1 MTTRSGYSA
10 GVVGMASTLAE
21 TARRYRA
28 FFAVLVAFSMVASL
42 FGAAVLTAR
51 AAQAQPVFLEPANAA
66 GEDPFVPSL
75 LDPGPAAQAGTVP
88 EMAGTGDQ
96 ATCDP
101 ATLTAYL
108 EGHPDAANAWT
119 AALNADATLK
129 WSGGNKV
136 GVDQI
141 AAYVAELTPAVLG
154 GDMQVTNHRFAD
166 GVLGTVQSVLQEGT
180 AVLVDAD
187 GTPRVRCACGNPLAP
202 AAYTSDEDT
211 DNEYVGEP
219 WDGFTYDDDA
229 DDDSDSK
236 AWNDKHHDWDR
247 PVADDC
253 RRGEYRDDDG
263 NCVRHCPRGTWRDDD
278 GRCRAPI
285 HECDVK
291 DHEKPDWCKDRPDCT
306 PPSGTDAQAA
316 TVSDR
321 HGPPCHPQCPDGK
334 KSRDDRCGSPPECP
348 SVAVATSDK
357 NEKTK
362 CTPPPSHEQPCADGK
377 ACPGEPP
384 VKDPKD
390 QKGPKDP
397 VKEPVCQVV
406 GAVTSTLNKVVDPG
420 TEQAKPCP
428 EPEKSKTGAEGTP
441 EPPEGKKPT
450 DAVPPVTENGQTPP
464 VVPSV
469 PPVVDKVLPPV
480 GEQPPAPPKVDPPA
494 NTDPGAKPSEKPK
507 PAEEPKQN
515 DPPPAAEGKAD
526 PPLPAVV
533 KPLPIVGSE
542 PKPAPAPEQVPPVVA
557 PAPKKAAPEPS
568 PAAAPEPKKAAVPDP
583 VAIVVPKKE
592 TAAPAPPAPAPK
604 PSPKPAPVAGPTCPN
619 GTAMPAA
626 GCTIPASGV
635 PAGWVQK
642 GARMVPA

>member
-1 MTTRSGYSA
+1 
-10 GVVGMASTLAE
+10 MASTLAE

-51 AAQAQPVFLEPANAA
+51 AAQAQPVFLEPAHAA

-75 LDPGPAAQAGTVP
+75 LDPGTAAQAATVP

-108 EGHPDAANAWT
+108 DGHPDAASAWT

-136 GVDQI
+136 GIDQI
-141 AAYVAELTPAVLG
+141 SAYVAELTPAVLG

-219 WDGFTYDDDA
+219 WDGFTYDDADDA
-229 DDDSDSK
+229 DADAAADADAQA
-236 AWNDKHHDWDR
+236 AWNGNDHDWDR

-263 NCVRHCPRGTWRDDD
+263 NCVRNCPRGTWRDDD

-285 HECDVK
+285 DRCDVK
-291 DHEKPDWCKDRPDCT
+291 DHEKPDWCKPRPGCT
-306 PPSGTDAQAA
+306 PPSRPDAPVAID
-316 TVSDR
+316 SDR

-334 KSRDDRCGSPPECP
+334 KSRDDRCGGSPPDCP
-348 SVAVATSDK
+348 SAAEATSD
-357 NEKTK
+357 NAEKTK
-362 CTPPPSHEQPCADGK
+362 HCQPSHPQP
-377 ACPGEPP
+377 PP
-384 VKDPKD
+384 VKDKD
-390 QKGPKDP
+390 PKDP

-406 GAVTSTLNKVVDPG
+406 GTVASTLNKVVDPG
-420 TEQAKPCP
+420 TEAKPCT
-428 EPEKSKTGAEGTP
+428 ETEKSKAGAEGTP
-441 EPPEGKKPT
+441 EPPEGTPPVDKKPT
-450 DAVPPVTENGQTPP
+450 DAVPPVTENGQNPP
-464 VVPSV
+464 VVASV
-469 PPVVDKVLPPV
+469 PDVVDKVLTPP
-480 GEQPPAPPKVDPPA
+480 GEQPPTPPKADPPA
-494 NTDPGAKPSEKPK
+494 NTDPGAKPAPK
-507 PAEEPKQN
+507 PAEEPKQA

-533 KPLPIVGSE
+533 KPLPIVGSAPE
-542 PKPAPAPEQVPPVVA
+542 AKPAPAPEQAPPVVA
-557 PAPKKAAPEPS
+557 PAPKKAAPEPA
-568 PAAAPEPKKAAVPDP
+568 PAAAPPPKKAAVPDP

-592 TAAPAPPAPAPK
+592 TAAAPQPAPAPKPAPK
-604 PSPKPAPVAGPTCPN
+604 PSPKPAPKPAPAAGPTCPG